1 MNTRNPHREQ
11 QLEHLTHEA
20 LRQLPQCSAP
30 ASLQARVLSEIEHRA
45 ALQARGAGI
54 SRWPVAVRA
63 LLIAVC
69 TLSVPLLW
77 MLIARVRG
85 HMSQALAGSGVAQ
98 LVHGVSSTSHTV
110 LSLGELAAR
119 LAHLIPKEWLL
130 GGLFIVGA
138 VYAVLLAL
146 GYLLFHPTLANS
158 KAHTV

>member
-1 MNTRNPHREQ
+1 MNTRNPLHEQ
-11 QLEHLTHEA
+11 QLERLTHQA
-20 LRQLPQCSAP
+20 LRQLPQCAAP
-30 ASLQARVLSEIEHRA
+30 ASLEARVLSEIDRRA
-45 ALQARGAGI
+45 AVRLRGAGI
-54 SRWPVAVRA
+54 SRWPAALRA

-69 TLSVPLLW
+69 ALSVPLVW

-85 HMSQALAGSGVAQ
+85 HMSRALAGSGFEQ

-138 VYAVLLAL
+138 VYAVLIAF
-146 GYLLFHPTLANS
+146 GYLLLHPTLANS
-158 KAHTV
+158 KAHTI